1 MTRPGI
7 SQHIRRSTF
16 KLSSKFTSRRLSKED
31 SKTFRKQMQL
41 LWRTTTDNCARS
53 MIIIIMIELV
63 IIVLQIKLMVQ
74 LVDRKC
80 DHPSLVIDCVTV
92 TFHSDAAYKPA

>member
-1 MTRPGI
+1 
-7 SQHIRRSTF
+7 
-16 KLSSKFTSRRLSKED
+16 
-31 SKTFRKQMQL
+31 
-41 LWRTTTDNCARS
+41 